1 MADNGQQPIS
11 QDQWQQFMQGMQ
23 QQNAAL
29 AAQLTAANQ
38 TIANTNQQLHKAAV
52 DQLEP
57 EKKVEALQ
65 AELDAIR
72 QAGTMAQQQQ
82 MSNDV
87 WQRRDAEAAARLL
100 TLAGMN
106 GNEPGLYRQN
116 WDVNWMP
123 RFVASVENHLQSR
136 RTAANNQAQ
145 NNPAN
150 RANVGN
156 GTGQGLA
163 EVDIDKN
170 SGAELIMYALQ
181 RGNR

>member
-1 MADNGQQPIS
+1 MADNPQEPVS
-11 QDQWQQFMQGMQ
+11 QEQWQNFMSGMQ
-23 QQNAAL
+23 TQNAAL
-29 AAQLTAANQ
+29 AQQLTAANQ
-38 TIANTNQQLHKAAV
+38 HIATTNEQLNKAAI

-65 AELDAIR
+65 AQLDAIK
-72 QAGTMAQQQQ
+72 QAGTIAQQQQ

-106 GNEPGLYRQN
+106 GNETGLYRQN

-136 RTAANNQAQ
+136 RAAANTQAQ

-163 EVDIDKN
+163 EMDIDKN

>member
-1 MADNGQQPIS
+1 MADNS
-11 QDQWQQFMQGMQ
+11 QGNITQEQWQQFMAGMQ
-23 QQNAAL
+23 AQNAEL
-29 AAQLTAANQ
+29 ANQLSAANAQ
-38 TIANTNQQLHKAAV
+38 ISNTNQALRKAAIE
-52 DQLEP
+52 QLEP

-65 AELDAIR
+65 AELDTIKGA
-72 QAGTMAQQQQ
+72 AAMAQQQQ

-136 RTAANNQAQ
+136 RTAATQQAQ
-145 NNPAN
+145 DNPAN

-156 GTGQGLA
+156 GTGQGLPEISDNA
-163 EVDIDKN
+163 
-170 SGAELIMYALQ
+170 SGAEMIMFALQ

>member
-1 MADNGQQPIS
+1 MANNGALS
-11 QDQWQQFMQGMQ
+11 QEQWQEFMAGMQ
-23 QQNAAL
+23 AQNAQL
-29 AAQLTAANQ
+29 AQQLAGANQ
-38 TIANTNQQLHKAAV
+38 QIVSTNQQIRQAAI

-65 AELDAIR
+65 SELNMIKNAAA
-72 QAGTMAQQQQ
+72 QAQSQQ

-87 WQRRDAEAAARLL
+87 WQRRDAEAAARLI
-100 TLAGMN
+100 TMAGLS
-106 GNEPGLYRQN
+106 GNEPELYHQP

-123 RFVASVENHLQSR
+123 RFVASVENHLSNR
-136 RTAANNQAQ
+136 RRANASNAN

-156 GTGQGLA
+156 GTGQGLP
-163 EVDIDKN
+163 EIDVDKA
-170 SGAELIMYALQ
+170 SGADLIQFALQ